1 MSRVSRTALAAA
13 LAVSLAGGAAVV
25 AAHAQPGADE
35 AVRQARQDARKAERD
50 ARVAQIEA
58 RKAQH
63 QARQARQKAHRVV
76 VHRLGHDGDRAEHLR
91 NLLQLRP
98 NQEAALTA
106 YLEAMAP
113 KHDHLVSFEEGG
125 ARKSTPE
132 RLAEMEKQI
141 AERVAA
147 SRARIEA
154 TRRFYA
160 QLDDRQKKA
169 FDELPLMM
177 GPGHFGPLPMRPM
190 KIMHE
195 LGPMLEGLPFPPE
208 IMPPPPVPPVPPAP
222 PAPPVPPAGV

>member
-13 LAVSLAGGAAVV
+13 LAVSLAGGAAVA

-35 AVRQARQDARKAERD
+35 AVRQAQRDARKAERD
-50 ARVAQIEA
+50 ARVAQMDAREA
-58 RKAQH
+58 QREAH
-63 QARQARQKAHRVV
+63 QARQKAHRVV

-91 NLLQLRP
+91 NILQLRP

-106 YLEAMAP
+106 YLEAMKP
-113 KHDHLVSFEEGG
+113 KHDHLVRFDGEGG
-125 ARKSTPE
+125 RKSTPD
-132 RLAEMEKQI
+132 RLAEMEKQL
-141 AERVAA
+141 AEREAA
-147 SRARIEA
+147 GRARIEA

-177 GPGHFGPLPMRPM
+177 GPGHFGPMPLRAM
-190 KIMHE
+190 KIMHG
-195 LGPMLEGLPFPPE
+195 LGPMMEGGHFPAE

-222 PAPPVPPAGV
+222 PAPPAGV